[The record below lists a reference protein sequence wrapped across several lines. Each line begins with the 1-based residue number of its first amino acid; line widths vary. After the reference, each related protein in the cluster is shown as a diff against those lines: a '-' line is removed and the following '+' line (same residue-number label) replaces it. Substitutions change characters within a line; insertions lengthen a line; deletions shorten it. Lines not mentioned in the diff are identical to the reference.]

1 MSAFGIKPDL
11 VSGRATS
18 TEAAVSLIGKL
29 CDIEA
34 LNLLDPASHP
44 RLDEILQERL
54 GLSHPAA
61 RP

>member
-1 MSAFGIKPDL
+1 

-34 LNLLDPASHP
+34 LNVLDRASLP
-44 RLDEILQERL
+44 RLDQILRERL
-54 GLSHPAA
+54 DLPGPPAA
-61 RP
+61 T